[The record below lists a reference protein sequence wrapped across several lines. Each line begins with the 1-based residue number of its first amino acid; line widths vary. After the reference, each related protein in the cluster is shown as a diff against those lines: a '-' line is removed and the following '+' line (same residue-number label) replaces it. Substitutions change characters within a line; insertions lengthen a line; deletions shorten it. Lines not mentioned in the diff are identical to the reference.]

1 MRLRSPFL
9 LYLLLTVGL
18 VLTACGG
25 DDAESS
31 DGGTTIVTD
40 QDGVVTDEDA
50 ADPDAADPD
59 ASAAEDDADGAT
71 SDTDGDT
78 DGDDPAEPSA
88 DADADSDQASDP
100 GTSGTGDG
108 QITIDGE
115 TITFDTVERC
125 EPFEAGDSQNGA
137 DQDGDS
143 TLILVGIAPE
153 GRFQVSFTET
163 TGATANL
170 TWNDGATDA
179 LYGGDFTRL
188 PDETDWFFRDPNAP
202 LDQVPVEVV
211 NDRATGAGDLGAVGS
226 DDQVSAS
233 FDLSIPAEFSC

>member
-1 MRLRSPFL
+1 MRYRSPFL
-9 LYLLLTVGL
+9 LYPLLTVGL
-18 VLTACGG
+18 VLTACSG
-25 DDAESS
+25 DGAESS

-40 QDGVVTDEDA
+40 QDGAVTDGDA
-50 ADPDAADPD
+50 ADADAADPD
-59 ASAAEDDADGAT
+59 ASAAEDDTDGAA
-71 SDTDGDT
+71 SDTA
-78 DGDDPAEPSA
+78 GDDPAEPSA

-100 GTSGTGDG
+100 GTSGAGDG

-115 TITFDTVERC
+115 TVTFDTVERC

-137 DQDGDS
+137 DQDSDS

-170 TWNDGATDA
+170 TWDDRATDA
-179 LYGGDFTRL
+179 LSGGGFTRL
-188 PDETDWFFRDPNAP
+188 PDETDWFLRDPNAP
-202 LDQVPVEVV
+202 RDQVAVEVV
-211 NDRATGAGDLGAVGS
+211 NDRATGAGDLEVVGS
-226 DDQVSAS
+226 DGQVSAP

>member
-1 MRLRSPFL
+1 MRSRSPLL
-9 LYLLLTVGL
+9 LYPLLTVGL
-18 VLTACGG
+18 VLTACDGG
-25 DDAESS
+25 GAESS

-40 QDGVVTDEDA
+40 QDGLVTDDDP
-50 ADPDAADPD
+50 ADPV
-59 ASAAEDDADGAT
+59 ASAAE
-71 SDTDGDT
+71 GDT
-78 DGDDPAEPSA
+78 DGASSDTAVDDPAEPST
-88 DADADSDQASDP
+88 DTDPDTDQAPSS
-100 GTSGTGDG
+100 GSSGTGDG

-115 TITFDTVERC
+115 TLIFDTVERC

-137 DQDGDS
+137 AQDGSS

-170 TWNDGATDA
+170 TWNDGVTDA

-188 PDETDWFFRDPNAP
+188 PDETEWFFRDPNMP

-211 NDRATGAGDLGAVGS
+211 NDRATGAGDLEAVGS

-233 FDLSIPAEFSC
+233 FDLSIPTEFSC